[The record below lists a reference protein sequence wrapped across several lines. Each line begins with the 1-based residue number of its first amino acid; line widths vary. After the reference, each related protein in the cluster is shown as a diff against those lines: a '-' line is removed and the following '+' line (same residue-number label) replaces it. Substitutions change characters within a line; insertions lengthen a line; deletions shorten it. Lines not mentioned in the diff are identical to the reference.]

1 VQVYREGGLLGHHH
15 GAGCPQRRADGRGA
29 GRGAWPA
36 GAHRYEWNTAHLAP
50 GVHYVTLLLDGE
62 HVVKR
67 AVKVR

>member
-1 VQVYREGGLLGHHH
+1 VQVYREGGLLGHLHR
-15 GAGCPQRRADGRGA
+15 AGCPQRPADGRGA
-29 GRGAWPA
+29 GER
-36 GAHRYEWNTAHLAP
+36 TAHLAP

>member
-1 VQVYREGGLLGHHH
+1 M
-15 GAGCPQRRADGRGA
+15 
-29 GRGAWPA
+29 PA